1 MLTFYSLLVS
11 LSSFSSSNLDTK
23 GLFRYT
29 YSQLDM
35 LTKGEELK
43 LKIGFPKGSLQEA
56 TFSILK
62 KAGWDFQVNSRSY
75 MPSSDDDEIE
85 ALLVRPQEIPRYVE
99 DGILDAGLT
108 GKDWIESSAVDVI
121 EAADF
126 LYSKST
132 LRPIRVV
139 VAVKNDSEFKTIKD
153 LQGKRISTEYVDLT
167 KRWLETNGVS
177 ANVEFSWGACEV
189 KVPDLADAIVVNTET
204 GSSLRAHELRILE
217 TILES
222 TPRLIANKASWE
234 DPWKRSKIENMAMLL
249 QGAIN
254 AEQLVGLKMN
264 VPVEKLDEIMAIL
277 PALKTPTL
285 SPLSDEGWIAAEI
298 VIEEKVS
305 RDLIPKLKR
314 AGAEGLVEYPLNKVV
329 Y

>member
-1 MLTFYSLLVS
+1 
-11 LSSFSSSNLDTK
+11 
-23 GLFRYT
+23 
-29 YSQLDM
+29 
-35 LTKGEELK
+35 LK

-62 KAGWDFQVNSRSY
+62 KAGWEFQVNSRSY
-75 MPSSDDDEIE
+75 MPSSDDDEID

-99 DGILDAGLT
+99 DGVLDAGLT
-108 GKDWIESSAVDVI
+108 GKDWIESSGADVI

-139 VAVKNDSEFKTIKD
+139 VAVKNDSDFKTIKD

-189 KVPDLADAIVVNTET
+189 KVPELADAIVVNTET

-217 TILES
+217 VILES

-234 DPWKRSKIENMAMLL
+234 DPWKRNKIENMAMLL

-264 VPVEKLDEIMAIL
+264 VPVDKLDEIMGIL

-285 SPLSDEGWIAAEI
+285 SPLTDKAWMAAEI
-298 VIEEKVS
+298 IVEEKVS

>member
-1 MLTFYSLLVS
+1 M
-11 LSSFSSSNLDTK
+11 K
-23 GLFRYT
+23 G
-29 YSQLDM
+29 D
-35 LTKGEELK
+35 ELK

-56 TFSILK
+56 TFFILK
-62 KAGWDFQVNSRSY
+62 KAGWEFQVNSRSY
-75 MPSSDDDEIE
+75 MPSSDDEEID

-99 DGILDAGLT
+99 DGVLDAGLT
-108 GKDWIESSAVDVI
+108 GKDWIESSEADVV
-121 EAADF
+121 EAAEF
-126 LYSKST
+126 RYSKST
-132 LRPIRVV
+132 FRPIRVV
-139 VAVKNDSEFKTIKD
+139 VAVKDDSDFKTIKD

-189 KVPDLADAIVVNTET
+189 KVPELADAIVVNTET

-217 TILES
+217 TIMES

-234 DPWKRSKIENMAMLL
+234 DPWKRNKIENMAMLL

-264 VPVEKLDEIMAIL
+264 VPVEKLDEIMGIL

-285 SPLSDEGWIAAEI
+285 SPLSDEGWVAAEI
-298 VIEEKVS
+298 VVEEKVS

>member
-1 MLTFYSLLVS
+1 VR
-11 LSSFSSSNLDTK
+11 TK
-23 GLFRYT
+23 G
-29 YSQLDM
+29 D
-35 LTKGEELK
+35 ELK

-62 KAGWDFQVNSRSY
+62 KAGWEFQVNSRSY
-75 MPSSDDDEIE
+75 MPSSDDDEID

-99 DGILDAGLT
+99 DGVLDAGLT
-108 GKDWIESSAVDVI
+108 GKDWIESSGADVI

-139 VAVKNDSEFKTIKD
+139 VAVKNDSDFKTIKD

-189 KVPDLADAIVVNTET
+189 KVPELADAIVVNTET

-217 TILES
+217 VILES

-234 DPWKRSKIENMAMLL
+234 DPWKRNKIENMAMLL

-264 VPVEKLDEIMAIL
+264 VPVDKLDEIMGIL

-285 SPLSDEGWIAAEI
+285 SPLTDKAWMAAEI
-298 VIEEKVS
+298 IVEEKVS

>member
-1 MLTFYSLLVS
+1 M
-11 LSSFSSSNLDTK
+11 
-23 GLFRYT
+23 
-29 YSQLDM
+29 
-35 LTKGEELK
+35 K

-56 TFSILK
+56 TFAILR

-108 GKDWIESSAVDVI
+108 GKDWIESSGVDVI

-139 VAVKNDSEFKTIKD
+139 VAVKNDSEFKTVKD
-153 LQGKRISTEYVDLT
+153 LQGKRISTEYVDLA

-222 TPRLIANKASWE
+222 TPRLIANKASWG

-254 AEQLVGLKMN
+254 AEQLVGLKLN

>member
-1 MLTFYSLLVS
+1 MR
-11 LSSFSSSNLDTK
+11 TK
-23 GLFRYT
+23 G
-29 YSQLDM
+29 D
-35 LTKGEELK
+35 ELK

-62 KAGWDFQVNSRSY
+62 KAGWEFEVNSRSY
-75 MPSSDDDEIE
+75 MPSSDDDEID

-108 GKDWIESSAVDVI
+108 GKDWIESSGADVV

-132 LRPIRVV
+132 LKPIRVV
-139 VAVKNDSEFKTIKD
+139 VAVKNDSDFKTIKD
-153 LQGKRISTEYVDLT
+153 LQGKRISTEYVDLA

-189 KVPDLADAIVVNTET
+189 KVPELADAIIVNTET

-222 TPRLIANKASWE
+222 TPRLIANKTSWE
-234 DPWKRSKIENMAMLL
+234 DPWKRNKIEDMALLL

-264 VPVEKLDEIMAIL
+264 VPVEKLEEIMGIL

-285 SPLSDEGWIAAEI
+285 SPLSDKGWMAAEI

>member
-1 MLTFYSLLVS
+1 MR
-11 LSSFSSSNLDTK
+11 TK
-23 GLFRYT
+23 G
-29 YSQLDM
+29 D
-35 LTKGEELK
+35 ELK

-62 KAGWDFQVNSRSY
+62 KAGWEFQVNSRSY
-75 MPSSDDDEIE
+75 MPSSDDDEID

-99 DGILDAGLT
+99 DGVLDAGLT
-108 GKDWIESSAVDVI
+108 GKDWIESSGADVI

-139 VAVKNDSEFKTIKD
+139 VAVKNDSDFKTIKD

-189 KVPDLADAIVVNTET
+189 KVPELADAIVVNTET

-217 TILES
+217 VILES

-234 DPWKRSKIENMAMLL
+234 DPWKRNKIENMAMLL

-264 VPVEKLDEIMAIL
+264 VPVDKLDEIMGIL

-285 SPLSDEGWIAAEI
+285 SPLTDKAWMAAEI
-298 VIEEKVS
+298 IVEEKVS

>member
-1 MLTFYSLLVS
+1 M
-11 LSSFSSSNLDTK
+11 
-23 GLFRYT
+23 
-29 YSQLDM
+29 
-35 LTKGEELK
+35 K

-56 TFSILK
+56 TFAILR
-62 KAGWDFQVNSRSY
+62 KAGWEFQVNSRSY
-75 MPSSDDDEIE
+75 MPSSDDDEID

-99 DGILDAGLT
+99 DGVLDAGLT
-108 GKDWIESSAVDVI
+108 GKDWIESSGADVI

-132 LRPIRVV
+132 FRPIRVV
-139 VAVKNDSEFKTIKD
+139 VAVKNGSDFKTIKD

-189 KVPDLADAIVVNTET
+189 KVPELADAIVVNTET

-217 TILES
+217 VILES

-234 DPWKRSKIENMAMLL
+234 DPWKRNKIENMAMLL

-264 VPVEKLDEIMAIL
+264 VPVDKLDEIMGIL

-285 SPLSDEGWIAAEI
+285 SPLTDKAWMAAEI
-298 VIEEKVS
+298 IVEEKVS